1 MSLFITFEGGEG
13 SGKSTQARMLYRRLH
28 QLAVP
33 VLLTHE
39 PGVTS
44 IGKKVA
50 RWLKW
55 HHEMEISP
63 LTELLLFNVSRAQLV
78 IEVIEP
84 ALKSGQIVICDRFA
98 DSSVAYQGYGRGVDI
113 DTVKETNDIAT
124 SRLKPYLT
132 FLLDM
137 PVEGAFLRKKD
148 TRDRFE
154 LEAAAFHHRVQNGYL
169 ELARTEP
176 ERWCVID
183 GTLEKEEIAGI
194 IWEKV
199 RPLLPK

>member
-113 DTVKETNDIAT
+113 DAVKETNDIAT
-124 SRLKPYLT
+124 SRLKPDLT

-154 LEAAAFHHRVQNGYL
+154 LEAAAFHYRVQNGYL